1 MILYSQNADDRFLR
15 IFIYFNNCIVVTEGE
30 GKVGG
35 GEKKGLRCGGELVDS
50 GEC

>member
-1 MILYSQNADDRFLR
+1 MILYSQIADDRLLR

>member
-1 MILYSQNADDRFLR
+1 MIFYSQNSDDRFLR

-30 GKVGG
+30 GRVGG
-35 GEKKGLRCGGELVDS
+35 GEKKGLRYGGKLVES